1 MAQVYKKLE
10 IDVNKEVT
18 AIITAVQNDASSRY
32 LDIVLLDGSTAINL
46 TEHEVRIYGKKYD
59 GTEIYND
66 GEITEAANGRCQ
78 FELTSQALAV
88 AQDLEVQIILFKN
101 NVEVLSTQPFK
112 IHVVKSL
119 FSKNAIESSN
129 EYGALVVLYQNLYEA
144 YDLMTTMVQN
154 IGVPGEIAE
163 QLTIDTM
170 WDAWEYL
177 CNYVSVDLTTLIQN
191 ALNNNSV
198 DGVMQRIGETN
209 DTGATE
215 STGTVYAK
223 LNALIA
229 RDKHKSFKYLET
241 SFGTN
246 QTDVTVLSVTG
257 AGEFY
262 GICGKIKDVKVI
274 IDDTEFYNQGGLD
287 NWFYY
292 GGRLREGFGV
302 LSDGSSRFYDTSI
315 DSMPFKNSLVIKGS
329 SDATHSMETDITY
342 AMYE

>member
-18 AIITAVQNDASSRY
+18 SIITAVQNDAKSRY
-32 LDIVLLDGSTAINL
+32 LDIVLLDSSTAINL
-46 TEHEVRIYGKKYD
+46 TGHEIRIYGKKAD
-59 GTEIYND
+59 GTEFYNN
-66 GEITEAANGRCQ
+66 GAITNPTAGRCQ

-88 AQDLEVQIILFKN
+88 AQDLEVQIILYKN

-119 FSKNAIESSN
+119 FSANAIQSSN

-177 CNYVSVDLTTLIQN
+177 CNYVSEDLTTLIEN

-198 DGVMQRIGETN
+198 DGVVQRIGNTT
-209 DTGATE
+209 DTGGTATA
-215 STGTVYAK
+215 GTVMGK
-223 LNALIA
+223 LNHIISGKNAQTVKLTNTALSYGGNKTLSYSGMGVSRITVY
-229 RDKHKSFKYLET
+229 KY
-241 SFGTN
+241 GTA
-246 QTDVTVLSVTG
+246 TVTVDGGTPMTVKSSAGVSGVVLSY
-257 AGEFY
+257 EFY
-262 GICGKIKDVKVI
+262 FNESIKIVLDASF
-274 IDDTEFYNQGGLD
+274 DAEYNS
-287 NWFYY
+287 
-292 GGRLREGFGV
+292 V
-302 LSDGSSRFYDTSI
+302 LTQFT
-315 DSMPFKNSLVIKGS
+315 
-329 SDATHSMETDITY
+329 
-342 AMYE
+342 